1 MKKRP
6 APIVATPTAY
16 DLATQIG
23 TNLDAIFALFRVE
36 LAALKMRVAELERQG
51 LS

>member
-1 MKKRP
+1 MKKRLP
-6 APIVATPTAY
+6 PVASPTAY
-16 DLATQIG
+16 DLAHQIDV
-23 TNLDAIFALFRVE
+23 NLAAIFAMFRVE

>member
-1 MKKRP
+1 MKKP
-6 APIVATPTAY
+6 TPPVASSPSAY
-16 DLATQIG
+16 DLAHQIDV
-23 TNLDAIFALFRVE
+23 NLAAIFALFRVE